1 LKVKLA
7 RSAGFCMGV
16 RRAMEM
22 VLAEANRHKEVP
34 LYTYGPLIHN
44 TQVIDLLKAK
54 NVQEVNDIN
63 GLKSGTVLIRAHGIP
78 PEDRNMLKASGMKI
92 IDATCPRVAKVQA
105 IIRRHAKKGYTT
117 VIAGDKDHAEVIGL
131 VGYAEGKAI
140 VINSIEELSR
150 IPAAEQICL
159 VAQTTQN
166 EELYKEITE
175 NVKERFPDAAIFNTI
190 CEATSERQ
198 SEVKEIAGHVDCM
211 VVVGGYH
218 SGNTKRLAQVSIEA
232 GTPARHIET
241 EKEIRPED
249 FQDMEVVGVT
259 AGASTPNWMIKNVV
273 KEIEG
278 IKGRNET
285 FVERWLNTAFKFLL
299 LSNIMVAL
307 GAFALSCAAAV
318 LSGRRLHITYPLI
331 TFFYIYAIHV
341 IYRFLDKGA
350 STYNDPERAGFY
362 NRHRVFLGF
371 SSILSI
377 FCALSLAYSL
387 GPRVFTIMSGL
398 TLLGIFYSIPIIP
411 SGVRHISRYVKIK
424 DIPGSKTLLEAV
436 AWAVVIA
443 LVPLLTEIIIKW
455 PAVTVTFFV
464 ILSIAFIRTAFF
476 DVFQVQGDLIVGVET
491 LPITIGERRTISLLK
506 WIMISN
512 AALLVAAPMFKIV
525 STFSLLLL
533 ACFLT
538 LALCM
543 TAYVKR
549 RIYPGTL
556 LEALVEANL
565 FLAGILSIIWLIF
578 S

>member
-1 LKVKLA
+1 MKVKLA

-22 VLAEANRHKEVP
+22 ALSEANRREGV

-44 TQVIDLLKAK
+44 TQVIDLLKSK
-54 NVQEVNDIN
+54 NVQEISDIK
-63 GLKSGTVLIRAHGIP
+63 GLKNGTVLIRAHGIP
-78 PEDRNMLKASGMKI
+78 PEDRNILKASGLKI

-140 VINSIEELSR
+140 VINSVDELSQ
-150 IPAAEQICL
+150 IPASIKICL

-166 EELYKEITE
+166 EKLYEDISAK
-175 NVKERFPDAAIFNTI
+175 VKERFPDAAIFNTI

-198 SEVKEIAGHVDCM
+198 QEVKEIAAHVDCM

-218 SGNTKRLAQVSIEA
+218 SGNTKRLVQVSEEA

-241 EKEIRPED
+241 EKEIRKED

-285 FVERWLNTAFKFLL
+285 FIERWLNKGFKFLL

-307 GAFALSCAAAV
+307 GAFSLAYAAAV
-318 LSGRRLHITYPLI
+318 LEGKRPVIIFPMLA
-331 TFFYIYAIHV
+331 FFYIYAIHV

-350 STYNDPERAGFY
+350 STYNDPERAAFY
-362 NRHRVFLGF
+362 RRHRLFLVMTGILSILCALGLSYSIGSRVFLVM
-371 SSILSI
+371 
-377 FCALSLAYSL
+377 A
-387 GPRVFTIMSGL
+387 GL
-398 TLLGIFYSIPIIP
+398 IILGIFYSIPIVP
-411 SGVRHISRYVKIK
+411 SGVRQFSRYVKIK
-424 DIPGSKTLLEAV
+424 DIPGSKTLLEAL
-436 AWAVVIA
+436 AWTVVIT
-443 LVPLLTEIIIKW
+443 LVPLLAAGDIKW
-455 PAVTVTFFV
+455 PAAIITFFV
-464 ILSIAFIRTAFF
+464 ILSIAFVRTAFF
-476 DVFQVQGDLIVGVET
+476 DIFQVQGDLIVGAET
-491 LPITIGERRTISLLK
+491 LPVTIGEKRTISLLK
-506 WIMISN
+506 WIIVS
-512 AALLVAAPMFKIV
+512 AALLLVIAPIFDLV
-525 STFSLLLL
+525 SPFSLLLL
-533 ACFLT
+533 ICFFS
-538 LALCM
+538 LAMCL
-543 TAYVKR
+543 TAYEKR
-549 RIYPGTL
+549 RIYPGIF
-556 LEALVEANL
+556 LEALVEGNL
-565 FLAGILSIIWLIF
+565 FLAGLLSIIWLIL